1 MPEGERLAR
10 LETKVDILSGE
21 MALVRH
27 DVALLLVQR
36 TDPPHNGRAIVVQY
50 IPWTVGGT
58 GLGALM
64 MKLMD
69 VLAK

>member
-10 LETKVDILSGE
+10 LETKVDILSSE

-27 DVALLLVQR
+27 DVALLLAQGA
-36 TDPPHNGRAIVVQY
+36 DPPHNGRTLIVQY
-50 IPWTVGGT
+50 TPWALGGT

-64 MKLMD
+64 MKLLD